1 MKTEMKSS
9 LKLFM
14 RPFLVVL
21 GFMLLYA
28 LVHAVLGFYGEKDS
42 ASISQNLE
50 KTEIE
55 RQNSA
60 LSPKQEE
67 ANTTT
72 TATEENPTKDSPLPL
87 ETATQKQENKQEIKQ
102 ETKQENKQETKQ
114 ENKQETKQE
123 NKQET
128 KQENKQETKQE
139 NKQETKQEQEKENE
153 PKQNSASSVQNNQK
167 TPTTP
172 TIGKKPL
179 EYKVAV
185 SGVNVRAF
193 PSTKGKILGS
203 LAKDKSVKVLE
214 IQNDWA
220 KIEFSNETKGY
231 VFLKLLKKAE

>member
-21 GFMLLYA
+21 GFMVLYA
-28 LVHAVLGFYGEKDS
+28 LAHAALGFYVKKDS

-50 KTEIE
+50 KTEME

-72 TATEENPTKDSPLPL
+72 TATEENPTKDPPLPL
-87 ETATQKQENKQEIKQ
+87 ETATQKQE
-102 ETKQENKQETKQ
+102 T
-114 ENKQETKQE
+114 
-123 NKQET
+123 
-128 KQENKQETKQE
+128 
-139 NKQETKQEQEKENE
+139 KQETKQEQEKEND
-153 PKQNSASSVQNNQK
+153 PKQNSALPAQNNQK
-167 TPTTP
+167 TLSTP

-179 EYKVAV
+179 EYKAAV

>member
-14 RPFLVVL
+14 QPLLVVL

-28 LVHAVLGFYGEKDS
+28 LAHAALGFYAKKDS
-42 ASISQNLE
+42 APINPNLE

-72 TATEENPTKDSPLPL
+72 TATEQSPTKDTAPPLD
-87 ETATQKQENKQEIKQ
+87 TAAQKQ
-102 ETKQENKQETKQ
+102 ETKQEI
-114 ENKQETKQE
+114 
-123 NKQET
+123 
-128 KQENKQETKQE
+128 
-139 NKQETKQEQEKENE
+139 KQEQEKENE
-153 PKQNSASSVQNNQK
+153 PKQDSVSPIQNNQK

-172 TIGKKPL
+172 LIGKKPL
-179 EYKVAV
+179 EYKVV
-185 SGVNVRAF
+185 VNSVNVRAF
-193 PSTKGKILGS
+193 PSTKGKIIGS
-203 LAKDKSVKVLE
+203 LARDKSVKVLE

-220 KIEFSNETKGY
+220 KIEFSNKTKGY

>member
-9 LKLFM
+9 LKLFV

-28 LVHAVLGFYGEKDS
+28 LVHIVLGFYGEKDS

-55 RQNSA
+55 RQNSV

-67 ANTTT
+67 TNTAT

-87 ETATQKQENKQEIKQ
+87 ETPTQKQE
-102 ETKQENKQETKQ
+102 T
-114 ENKQETKQE
+114 
-123 NKQET
+123 
-128 KQENKQETKQE
+128 KQETKQE

-153 PKQNSASSVQNNQK
+153 PKQNSVSPIQNHQK
-167 TPTTP
+167 TLSTP

-179 EYKVAV
+179 EYKAAV
-185 SGVNVRAF
+185 NSVNVRAF

-203 LAKDKSVKVLE
+203 LAKNKSVKVLE

-220 KIEFSNETKGY
+220 EIEFSNETKGY

>member
-1 MKTEMKSS
+1 
-9 LKLFM
+9 M

-28 LVHAVLGFYGEKDS
+28 LAHAALGFYAKKDS

-55 RQNSA
+55 RQNST

-67 ANTTT
+67 TNTAT
-72 TATEENPTKDSPLPL
+72 TATEENPTKDPPLPL
-87 ETATQKQENKQEIKQ
+87 ETATQ
-102 ETKQENKQETKQ
+102 
-114 ENKQETKQE
+114 
-123 NKQET
+123 

-153 PKQNSASSVQNNQK
+153 SKQNSASPIQNHQK
-167 TPTTP
+167 TLSTP
-172 TIGKKPL
+172 TIGQKPL
-179 EYKVAV
+179 EYKTAV
-185 SGVNVRAF
+185 NSVNVRAF

-220 KIEFSNETKGY
+220 KIEFSNKTKGY

>member
-1 MKTEMKSS
+1 MKSS
-9 LKLFM
+9 LKLFV

-28 LVHAVLGFYGEKDS
+28 LVHIVLGFYGEKDS
-42 ASISQNLE
+42 ASTSQNLE

-87 ETATQKQENKQEIKQ
+87 ETPTQEKENKQE
-102 ETKQENKQETKQ
+102 N
-114 ENKQETKQE
+114 
-123 NKQET
+123 
-128 KQENKQETKQE
+128 
-139 NKQETKQEQEKENE
+139 KQEQEKENE
-153 PKQNSASSVQNNQK
+153 LKQNSVSPIQNNQK
-167 TPTTP
+167 TLSTP

-179 EYKVAV
+179 EYKAAV

-203 LAKDKSVKVLE
+203 LAKNKSVKVLE

>member
-21 GFMLLYA
+21 AFMLLYA
-28 LVHAVLGFYGEKDS
+28 LVHAALGFYVKKDS
-42 ASISQNLE
+42 APINPNAE
-50 KTEIE
+50 KTETE
-55 RQNSA
+55 RQNSV

-72 TATEENPTKDSPLPL
+72 TATEESPTKDTAPPL
-87 ETATQKQENKQEIKQ
+87 ETTAQEK
-102 ETKQENKQETKQ
+102 ETKQEN
-114 ENKQETKQE
+114 
-123 NKQET
+123 
-128 KQENKQETKQE
+128 
-139 NKQETKQEQEKENE
+139 KQEQEKENE
-153 PKQNSASSVQNNQK
+153 PKQNSVPPVQNNQK

-172 TIGKKPL
+172 LIGKKPL

-193 PSTKGKILGS
+193 PSTKGKILGL

-220 KIEFSNETKGY
+220 EIEFSNKTKGY
-231 VFLKLLKKAE
+231 VFLKLLKEAE

>member
-1 MKTEMKSS
+1 M
-9 LKLFM
+9 
-14 RPFLVVL
+14 
-21 GFMLLYA
+21 LYA
-28 LVHAVLGFYGEKDS
+28 LAHAALGFYAKKDS

-50 KTEIE
+50 KTKIE

-72 TATEENPTKDSPLPL
+72 TATEENPTKDPPLPL
-87 ETATQKQENKQEIKQ
+87 ETPTQEKEN
-102 ETKQENKQETKQ
+102 
-114 ENKQETKQE
+114 
-123 NKQET
+123 
-128 KQENKQETKQE
+128 KQE

-153 PKQNSASSVQNNQK
+153 PKQNSASPIQNNQK

>member
-1 MKTEMKSS
+1 MKSS

-28 LVHAVLGFYGEKDS
+28 LAHAALGFYAKKDS

-55 RQNSA
+55 RQSSA

-67 ANTTT
+67 ANTAT
-72 TATEENPTKDSPLPL
+72 TATEENPTKDLPLPL
-87 ETATQKQENKQEIKQ
+87 ETLTQKQEA
-102 ETKQENKQETKQ
+102 KQENKQET
-114 ENKQETKQE
+114 
-123 NKQET
+123 
-128 KQENKQETKQE
+128 
-139 NKQETKQEQEKENE
+139 KQETKQEQEKENK
-153 PKQNSASSVQNNQK
+153 PKQNSASPIQNNQK

-179 EYKVAV
+179 EYKTAV

-203 LAKDKSVKVLE
+203 LAKNKSVKVLE

-231 VFLKLLKKAE
+231 VFVKLLKKAE

>member
-1 MKTEMKSS
+1 MKSS
-9 LKLFM
+9 LKLFV

-21 GFMLLYA
+21 AFMLLYA
-28 LVHAVLGFYGEKDS
+28 LAHAALGFYVKKDS
-42 ASISQNLE
+42 VQINQNLE
-50 KTEIE
+50 KNEME

-67 ANTTT
+67 ANATT
-72 TATEENPTKDSPLPL
+72 TAEENPTKDPPLPL
-87 ETATQKQENKQEIKQ
+87 ETATQEQEDKQENKQER
-102 ETKQENKQETKQ
+102 
-114 ENKQETKQE
+114 
-123 NKQET
+123 
-128 KQENKQETKQE
+128 
-139 NKQETKQEQEKENE
+139 EKENK
-153 PKQNSASSVQNNQK
+153 PKQNSASPTQNHQK

-185 SGVNVRAF
+185 NSVNVRAF
-193 PSTKGKILGS
+193 PSTKGKIIGS

-220 KIEFSNETKGY
+220 EIEFSNKTKGY

>member
-14 RPFLVVL
+14 QPLLVVL
-21 GFMLLYA
+21 AFMLLYA
-28 LVHAVLGFYGEKDS
+28 LAHVALGFYMKKDS
-42 ASISQNLE
+42 ALISPNLE

-55 RQNSA
+55 RQNSV

-72 TATEENPTKDSPLPL
+72 TATEESPTKDTAPPLD
-87 ETATQKQENKQEIKQ
+87 TAAQEKENKQEIKQ
-102 ETKQENKQETKQ
+102 EN
-114 ENKQETKQE
+114 
-123 NKQET
+123 
-128 KQENKQETKQE
+128 
-139 NKQETKQEQEKENE
+139 KQEQEKENE
-153 PKQNSASSVQNNQK
+153 SKQDSVSPIQNNQK

-172 TIGKKPL
+172 LMGKKPL

-193 PSTKGKILGS
+193 PSTKGKILG
-203 LAKDKSVKVLE
+203 LLLKNKSVKVLE

-220 KIEFSNETKGY
+220 EIEFSNKTKGY

>member
-9 LKLFM
+9 LKLFI

-28 LVHAVLGFYGEKDS
+28 LVHAALGFYGEKDS

-67 ANTTT
+67 TNTTT
-72 TATEENPTKDSPLPL
+72 TATEENPTKDPPLPL
-87 ETATQKQENKQEIKQ
+87 ETATQKQEN
-102 ETKQENKQETKQ
+102 
-114 ENKQETKQE
+114 
-123 NKQET
+123 
-128 KQENKQETKQE
+128 KQE

-153 PKQNSASSVQNNQK
+153 SKQNSASPAQNNQK
-167 TPTTP
+167 TLSTP

-179 EYKVAV
+179 EYKAAV
-185 SGVNVRAF
+185 NSVNVRAF

-203 LAKDKSVKVLE
+203 LAKNKSVKVLE

>member
-1 MKTEMKSS
+1 MKTEMKSF

-28 LVHAVLGFYGEKDS
+28 LAHAALGFYGEKDS

-50 KTEIE
+50 KTEME

-67 ANTTT
+67 TNTTT
-72 TATEENPTKDSPLPL
+72 TATEENPTKDPPLPL
-87 ETATQKQENKQEIKQ
+87 ETATQ
-102 ETKQENKQETKQ
+102 
-114 ENKQETKQE
+114 
-123 NKQET
+123 
-128 KQENKQETKQE
+128 KQE

-153 PKQNSASSVQNNQK
+153 PKQNSASPTQNNQK

-203 LAKDKSVKVLE
+203 LAKNKSVKVLE

>member
-1 MKTEMKSS
+1 MKSS

-28 LVHAVLGFYGEKDS
+28 LAHAALGFYAKKDS
-42 ASISQNLE
+42 VQINQNLE

-60 LSPKQEE
+60 LPPKQKE
-67 ANTTT
+67 ANMPP
-72 TATEENPTKDSPLPL
+72 TATEESPTKDTAPPL
-87 ETATQKQENKQEIKQ
+87 ETTAQEK
-102 ETKQENKQETKQ
+102 ET
-114 ENKQETKQE
+114 
-123 NKQET
+123 
-128 KQENKQETKQE
+128 
-139 NKQETKQEQEKENE
+139 KQETKQEQEKENE
-153 PKQNSASSVQNNQK
+153 SKQNSVSPIQNNQK
-167 TPTTP
+167 TSTTP
-172 TIGKKPL
+172 LMGKKPL

-193 PSTKGKILGS
+193 PSTKGKILG
-203 LAKDKSVKVLE
+203 LLLKNKSVKVLE

-220 KIEFSNETKGY
+220 EIEFSNKTKGY

>member
-28 LVHAVLGFYGEKDS
+28 LVHAALGFYAKKDS

-72 TATEENPTKDSPLPL
+72 TATEENPTKDPPLPL
-87 ETATQKQENKQEIKQ
+87 ETPTQEK
-102 ETKQENKQETKQ
+102 ENKQETKQ
-114 ENKQETKQE
+114 EQ
-123 NKQET
+123 
-128 KQENKQETKQE
+128 KQE

-153 PKQNSASSVQNNQK
+153 PKQNSTSSIQNNQK
-167 TPTTP
+167 TLSTP

-179 EYKVAV
+179 EYKAAV
-185 SGVNVRAF
+185 NSVNVRAF

-203 LAKDKSVKVLE
+203 LAKNKSVKVLE